1 MERETIASPD
11 LSTLDKTQLVD
22 LLQNRTQ
29 LLVTAITLKV
39 PDRNYIEALTQ
50 EVKDIQEAIR
60 LYQG

>member
-39 PDRNYIEALTQ
+39 PDRNYIQALTQ

-60 LYQG
+60 LL